1 MREYNIIL
9 NQIRKL
15 IQPTDKQREELNRIT
30 KQVLSI
36 LDQTISENK
45 VNIKR
50 ILGGSYA
57 KDTWLNLETDIDIYI
72 CF

>member
-36 LDQTISENK
+36 LDQTIS
-45 VNIKR
+45 
-50 ILGGSYA
+50 L
-57 KDTWLNLETDIDIYI
+57 
-72 CF
+72 